1 MRLRKRYLTLLQW
14 PRIET
19 GPFDTGPR
27 VDNFTVSQGD
37 YHYSREVKGDL
48 VTDSLQI
55 MGFNAEDGEPDVEF
69 MSVTCYLHGVQV
81 DHYRF
86 FEKYASKA
94 ELAALANLEVIPE
107 ANMPF

>member
-1 MRLRKRYLTLLQW
+1 MRMKKRYLTLLKW

-27 VDNFTVSQGD
+27 VDNFSVSQGD

-55 MGFNAEDGEPDVEF
+55 MGWGPDGEPEVEF

-86 FEKYASKA
+86 FERYASKA
-94 ELAALANLEVIPE
+94 ELAALAALEVIPE
-107 ANMPF
+107 EEMPF